1 MRRVIVIAICSV
13 ALSACGSMG
22 TKDETAQLLQQMQA
36 QQNREMAALREQMS
50 QSQAPTLTAEQVAEV
65 VQAQLAAQTPTV
77 DEADTDVEA
86 YTPTLEGET
95 TEETGD
101 AETLPAEADVAEATN
116 EILQVNLTAT
126 GGFAAAERTENC
138 VVRLMTTGSEVDR
151 PTTAKMATYVCSH
164 MYGLK
169 FNRKVKALEVQ
180 HVLGKDEKQFEAVL
194 ERDGAA
200 FNHGLQLD
208 GADDGITLDGEFI
221 LTNGAVKE

>member
-1 MRRVIVIAICSV
+1 MIRVLVIVIYSV

-36 QQNREMAALREQMS
+36 QQNHEMDALREQIS
-50 QSQAPTLTAEQVAEV
+50 QNQAPTLTAEQVAEI

-77 DEADTDVEA
+77 DEADTDVGA
-86 YTPTLEGET
+86 DAPTLEGET

-101 AETLPAEADVAEATN
+101 AGTLLAEADVAEATN

-126 GGFAAAERTENC
+126 GGFAAAERAEDC

-151 PTTAKMATYVCSH
+151 PTTAKMAAYVCSH
-164 MYGLK
+164 MYGLN
-169 FNRKVKALEVQ
+169 FDRKVKALEVQ
-180 HVLGKDEKQFEAVL
+180 HVLDKDGKQFEAVL
-194 ERDGAA
+194 ERDSAA

-208 GADDGITLDGEFI
+208 GADDGIMLDGEFV
-221 LTNGAVKE
+221 LTNGALKE